1 MDPCLGLLLPLS
13 SSRDYVLLNIARP
26 CCICCMCFSKKHPR
40 SKQDHGVLK
49 ICGRDAAVDYSITKE
64 KYNAM
69 KQSAPSAPAAAA
81 ENVDDDEDDGGE
93 KEGEG
98 GGEGDGD
105 GMDVDSDEED
115 GSGDDS
121 DDDEDEAAQQRE
133 GGPDAGAG
141 VGRAPEKQQRAP
153 DVNHGCTVFVRNVAF
168 DSAQEEIKDRFSEFG
183 DVRLAL
189 LVKDRATGMPR
200 GTAFV
205 KVRAGRVCLSMF
217 GQDPAVGHAHRPR
230 MCFFS

>member
-1 MDPCLGLLLPLS
+1 MPQ
-13 SSRDYVLLNIARP
+13 
-26 CCICCMCFSKKHPR
+26 
-40 SKQDHGVLK
+40 KQDHGVLK

-69 KQSAPSAPAAAA
+69 QQGAPGAPPTAAAAA
-81 ENVDDDEDDGGE
+81 ENDDDVEDEDEDGDGGE
-93 KEGEG
+93 GG

-115 GSGDDS
+115 GSSGDDDDS
-121 DDDEDEAAQQRE
+121 DDDEDEGARQRE
-133 GGPDAGAG
+133 GGPDAAAG
-141 VGRAPEKQQRAP
+141 VGRTPERQQQQQRAP

-205 KVRAGRVCLSMF
+205 KVRPGRPAGR
-217 GQDPAVGHAHRPR
+217 GGGGGAR
-230 MCFFS
+230 